1 MHDFDYDVMQK
12 KRIASGAA
20 HRKRGAKSKKCTL
33 PHDNLTKKELK
44 ALSGEVKTYNIHQ
57 RLTWAQFKELPDDL
71 AAEHIAYLVD
81 TFGVN
86 TGYIAVALGVSDVT
100 CGKYLKA
107 HGIKVKKRVFVTT
120 PEWLAFLDGANE
132 PTPADP
138 VAEEPV
144 EPEAPTPCCGEAKA
158 PAVPSVEFL
167 RGTLSLTG
175 PKGLVLQRLFEVLP
189 NTVTVNVEFTAEE
202 A

>member
-12 KRIASGAA
+12 KRIARGAA

-33 PHDNLTKKELK
+33 PHDNLTKKELR

-57 RLTWAQFKELPDDL
+57 RLAWAQFKELPDDL

-86 TGYIAVALGVSDVT
+86 VSYIAVALGVSDRTVAL
-100 CGKYLKA
+100 YLRE
-107 HGIKVKKRVFVTT
+107 HGIQVKKCRFVTT
-120 PEWLAFLDGANE
+120 PEWFEFLYG
-132 PTPADP
+132 PIVTVKPA
-138 VAEEPV
+138 VAEP
-144 EPEAPTPCCGEAKA
+144 KMMA
-158 PAVPSVEFL
+158 PAVHSVAFM

-189 NTVTVNVEFTAEE
+189 DNVAVNVEFTAEE
-202 A
+202 ACDQ

>member
-33 PHDNLTKKELK
+33 PSDYLTKKELK
-44 ALSGEVKTYNIHQ
+44 ALSGEVKTYKTHE

-71 AAEHIAYLVD
+71 AAEHIKYLVD
-81 TFGVN
+81 TFGANVS
-86 TGYIAVALGVSDVT
+86 YIAVALGVCDRTVAL
-100 CGKYLKA
+100 YLRE
-107 HGIKVKKRVFVTT
+107 HGIQVKKCRFVTT
-120 PEWLAFLDGANE
+120 PEWFEFLYGPNE
-132 PTPADP
+132 PAPADT

-144 EPEAPTPCCGEAKA
+144 PIVTVKPAVDEPKKA
-158 PAVPSVEFL
+158 PASVAFM
-167 RGTLSLTG
+167 RGSLVLSG
-175 PKGLVLQRLFEVLP
+175 PKGLVLQRLFDVLP
-189 NTVTVNVEFTAEE
+189 DTVAVNVEFTAEE

>member
-12 KRIASGAA
+12 KSIARGAA

-33 PHDNLTKKELK
+33 PHENLTKKELK

-57 RLTWAQFKELPDDL
+57 RLAWAQFKELPDDL

-81 TFGVN
+81 TFGAN
-86 TGYIAVALGVSDVT
+86 QSAIADALGVCTITVRR
-100 CGKYLKA
+100 YIQE
-107 HGIKVKKRVFVTT
+107 HGIHVKKRVFVST
-120 PEWLAFLDGANE
+120 PEWWAFMEGAPLMSGAE
-132 PTPADP
+132 SLT
-138 VAEEPV
+138 EEPV
-144 EPEAPTPCCGEAKA
+144 VEDAPAPCYGEAKS
-158 PAVPSVEFL
+158 PAVPSLGFL
-167 RGTLSLTG
+167 RGSLVLSG

-189 NTVTVNVEFTAEE
+189 DTVAVNVEFTAEE